1 MYEQNMK
8 AMNALANQVYAANS
22 IGEVMSFP
30 EVITVAVSSIC
41 NYRCLM
47 CAEWRKPVR
56 QELSQE
62 ILAKVK
68 PVLPFV
74 NTLYVTGGEPFMYDK
89 LDDLL
94 QAGQEAGCH
103 LQLVTNG
110 SLLTDDNIQLVFK
123 RQLQKLKIS
132 LDAAKPSTYKHI
144 RGGNLDKVLRNISRV
159 IETRNAY
166 RLNYPYIEL
175 GFVAMRS
182 NIAELPKFILMA
194 KKLGVEVV
202 YVSYMAVHHED
213 SFDESLFMHQ
223 ELSDEW
229 MTRSSEVAKQAGITV
244 NLPPL
249 FSVSGDVSQTEFRG
263 RQDHCFEPWRNM
275 FLWPD
280 GKVSMCC
287 GGGGDTGNLATGTF
301 HDMWNHPRRV
311 AARKLVNTAH
321 PPKACKD
328 CYTQKQNPNRIGTHI
343 SNQELQ
349 KCARQL
355 LAAQDAERAAV

>member
-8 AMNALANQVYAANS
+8 AMNALANQVYAANN

-47 CAEWRKPVR
+47 CAEWRRPVR
-56 QELSQE
+56 QELSPE
-62 ILAKVK
+62 VADKLKA
-68 PVLPFV
+68 VLPFV
-74 NTLYVTGGEPFMYDK
+74 NTLYVTGGEPFLYSK

-94 QAGQEAGCH
+94 QAGQQAGCH

-110 SLLTDDNIQLVFK
+110 SLLTDDNIQLVFQ

-132 LDAAKPSTYKHI
+132 LDAAKPATYEYI
-144 RGGNLDKVLRNISRV
+144 RGGNLEKVLRNISRV

-166 RLNYPYIEL
+166 GLHAPYIEL
-175 GFVAMRS
+175 GFVAMKS

-194 KKLGVEVV
+194 KKLGVDVV
-202 YVSYMAVHHED
+202 YVSYMAVHQEE
-213 SFDESLFMHQ
+213 SFEESLFLHQ
-223 ELSDEW
+223 ELSDAW
-229 MTRSSEVAKQAGITV
+229 MRRASEIAKQVGLAV

-249 FSVSGDVSQTEFRG
+249 FLEPPSGPQKAFRS

-275 FLWPD
+275 FLWPA
-280 GKVSMCC
+280 GNVSMCC
-287 GGGGDTGNLATGTF
+287 GGGDSTGNLTTGTF
-301 HDMWNHPRRV
+301 HDMWNHPKRV

-328 CYTQKQNPNRIGTHI
+328 CYTRKQDPNRIGTHI
-343 SNQELQ
+343 SNKELQ
-349 KCARQL
+349 ERAKQL
-355 LAAQDAERAAV
+355 LAAQNAEHAAV